1 VNVDLKAVIYF
12 AHIARTRSFSR
23 SAAELGVAQPWL
35 SARIRRL
42 EARLGCSL
50 FERTTRSVKLT
61 AQGERLLSAAEMLS
75 LSAASVEA
83 TARDLMENASGKL
96 RIGSPPFASRIM
108 RRIELV
114 ELFAAKTSALVE
126 MDIGWSARLM
136 DRLKRGD
143 LDAAFVIDPFD
154 ENGLEELTVCDMGI
168 AMFARPS
175 EPLAERTEVS
185 VSDLC
190 GKRIGAFVRSLNPG
204 IFDLL
209 YEPLQAAGA
218 IIIELPEVRRSLLTS
233 MESHSLD
240 MVGLMEALPM
250 QTEYR
255 SGSLV
260 TLPIFDLPDFKLKLV
275 RRALVNTEI
284 CDHFWSTA
292 SDYLHGALEPSAARM
307 SDSAN

>member
-1 VNVDLKAVIYF
+1 MNLDLKAVIYF

-61 AQGERLLSAAEMLS
+61 AQGERLLGAAEMLS
-75 LSAASVEA
+75 LTAASVEA

-154 ENGLEELTVCDMGI
+154 ETGLEELIVCDMGI

-175 EPLAERTEVS
+175 EPLAAQSEVS
-185 VSDLC
+185 MHDLS
-190 GKRIGAFVRSLNPG
+190 GMRVGAFVRSLNPG

-209 YEPLQAAGA
+209 YDPLQAAGA
-218 IIIELPEVRRSLLTS
+218 RIVEVPELRRSLLTS

-240 MVGLMEALPM
+240 MVGLLEPLPS
-250 QTEYR
+250 QVEYR
-255 SGSLV
+255 GGSLV
-260 TLPIFDLPDFKLKLV
+260 RLPISDLPNFKLKLV
-275 RRALVNTEI
+275 RRAIVNTEI
-284 CDHFWSTA
+284 CDQFWSTA
-292 SDYLHGALEPSAARM
+292 TEYLEGTAEAHAARQA
-307 SDSAN
+307 SPAR

>member
-1 VNVDLKAVIYF
+1 MILDLKAVVYF

-61 AQGERLLSAAEMLS
+61 AQGDRLLSAAEMLS

-83 TARDLMENASGKL
+83 TARDLMDNAAGKL

-126 MDIGWSARLM
+126 IDIGWSARLM

-154 ENGLEELTVCDMGI
+154 ETGLEELTVCDMGI

-175 EPLAERTEVS
+175 EPLAERDEVS
-185 VSDLC
+185 IRDLR

-218 IIIELPEVRRSLLTS
+218 IIFELPELRRKLLTS

-240 MVGLMEALPM
+240 MIGLLEPLPM

-255 SGSLV
+255 SGGMVRLA
-260 TLPIFDLPDFKLKLV
+260 IDDLPDFKLKLV

-284 CDHFWSTA
+284 CDNFWSTA
-292 SDYLHGALEPSAARM
+292 SDYLHGALEVSAR
-307 SDSAN
+307 

>member
-1 VNVDLKAVIYF
+1 MNLDLKAVIFF

-61 AQGERLLSAAEMLS
+61 AEGERLLGAAEMLS
-75 LSAASVEA
+75 LTAASVEA
-83 TARDLMENASGKL
+83 TARDLIDNAGGKL

-108 RRIELV
+108 RRIELI

-126 MDIGWSARLM
+126 MDIGWSGRLM

-154 ENGLEELTVCDMGI
+154 ESGLEVLTVCDMGV

-175 EPLAERTEVS
+175 EPLAALNEVS
-185 VSDLC
+185 VYDLY
-190 GKRIGAFVRSLNPG
+190 GKRIGAFVRSLNPA

-209 YEPLQAAGA
+209 YAPLQAAGA

-240 MVGLMEALPM
+240 LVGLLEPLPLH
-250 QTEYR
+250 TEYTGR
-255 SGSLV
+255 SLV
-260 TLPIFDLPDFKLKLV
+260 TLPIADLPDFKLKLV
-275 RRALVNTEI
+275 RRAMINTET
-284 CDHFWSTA
+284 CDSFWSTA
-292 SDYLHGALEPSAARM
+292 SDYLYGVPEAA
-307 SDSAN
+307 AG

>member
-1 VNVDLKAVIYF
+1 MNVDLKAVIYF

-75 LSAASVEA
+75 LSAASFEA

-126 MDIGWSARLM
+126 IDIGWSARLM

-240 MVGLMEALPM
+240 MVGLLEALPM

-292 SDYLHGALEPSAARM
+292 SDYLHGALEPSAARTP
-307 SDSAN
+307 DSAN